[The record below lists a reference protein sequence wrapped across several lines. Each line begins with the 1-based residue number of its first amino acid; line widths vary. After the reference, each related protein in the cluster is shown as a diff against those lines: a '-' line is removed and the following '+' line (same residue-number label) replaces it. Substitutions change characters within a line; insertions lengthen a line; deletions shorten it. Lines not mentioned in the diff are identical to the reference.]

1 MLLSMSNR
9 AKGYFCI
16 LFGTFCVGAVSV
28 TSKNALSHMSTLWF
42 LTWMYFFSTFLS
54 FPFGKKIEFPKEKR
68 DWWYFALHI
77 GGIVF
82 GWFVSISGL
91 QYLDAPTAAFVS
103 RFEFPILMMIS
114 MLFLQESL
122 GKIIYPVILMSIF
135 GVVVMTDEGILR
147 DVLAVNLGKNWGIFL
162 VMISAFGFALGELGT
177 KTIAGKIDSRVFT
190 FFRNLII
197 LPFFVVMALAVDGL
211 VVPTKEGLFW
221 AAACALAGPVLARIF
236 YMEALKRIPL
246 GHATIFTQLE
256 PIHSLFFAFILGM
269 ELPEGREYLGGAFI
283 LLSCLILVISQ
294 YLRPDRRKILV

>member
-1 MLLSMSNR
+1 MSNR
-9 AKGYFCI
+9 ARGYLCI

-28 TSKNALSHMSTLWF
+28 TSKQALSHMGTLWF
-42 LTWMYFFSTFLS
+42 LAWIYFFSTFMS
-54 FPFGKKIEFPKEKR
+54 FPFGKKLALPADKK

-82 GWFVSISGL
+82 GWYVSISGL

-103 RFEFPILMMIS
+103 RFEFPIVMMIS
-114 MLFLQESL
+114 MLFLQEAL
-122 GKIIYPVILMSIF
+122 GKIIYPSIIVSII

-147 DVLAVNLGKNWGIFL
+147 DVLAINTGKNWGIFL
-162 VMISAFGFALGELGT
+162 VMLAAFGFALGELGT

-190 FFRNLII
+190 FIRNII
-197 LPFFVVMALAVDGL
+197 IFPFFLIMAYLKEGWVI
-211 VVPTKEGLFW
+211 PSKEGLLW

-236 YMEALKRIPL
+236 YMEALKRISL

-269 ELPEGREYLGGAFI
+269 ELPDGREYLGGAFI
-283 LLSCLILVISQ
+283 LLSCLMLVVSQ